1 MMAAITGVETCRNE
15 CDKSMHIQSFIVLY
29 YSRISKP
36 ILIEQIQW
44 DDVTTKNKT
53 KRKQTNNYETI
64 VCE

>member
-15 CDKSMHIQSFIVLY
+15 CDKSMYIQSFIVLY
-29 YSRISKP
+29 YSRINKP

-44 DDVTTKNKT
+44 DDVTPKNKT